1 MCFRIQ
7 PYFLHCRRINVGVG
21 LPHYFFLGGRKVP
34 GYADIKSF
42 VPSTSEQLQPR
53 LLQFLFRYQ
62 NTLLHFNFDLSASS
76 ALSLISTSPPPLQPT
91 TKKTIKMP
99 TLYET
104 TIPVFIRQLNILS
117 KILERGVAHAKDSAN
132 AVTEQ
137 SLVDARLISDMQT
150 LAYQIQRVSDTSKG
164 FAVRVAKIEPVPFE
178 DNEKTF
184 PELQE
189 RIAKTIK
196 FLESVKVS
204 YSLVKARKGRKRGER

>member
-1 MCFRIQ
+1 
-7 PYFLHCRRINVGVG
+7 
-21 LPHYFFLGGRKVP
+21 
-34 GYADIKSF
+34 
-42 VPSTSEQLQPR
+42 
-53 LLQFLFRYQ
+53 
-62 NTLLHFNFDLSASS
+62 
-76 ALSLISTSPPPLQPT
+76 
-91 TKKTIKMP
+91 MP

-117 KILERGVAHAKDSAN
+117 KILERGVAHAKDGAN

-204 YSLVKARKGRKRGER
+204 YSLVKGGRGGKEESANIMCDTGRRYQ